1 MASNHSAT
9 PGLDMTMWNEGQR
22 KLKKEL
28 AEAGEP
34 TLEAYLVA
42 SFTFDSGIYNVSV
55 KGSARRNIR
64 EDHPAY
70 SILNKSG
77 TGSAN
82 TLAKALRIALDA
94 R

>member
-1 MASNHSAT
+1 
-9 PGLDMTMWNEGQR
+9 MWNEGQR

-42 SFTFDSGIYNVSV
+42 SFTFDSGIYTVSV
-55 KGSARRNIR
+55 KGSARRNIG
-64 EDHPAY
+64 EDHNAY

-77 TGSAN
+77 SGSADS
-82 TLAKALRIALDA
+82 LSKALRIALEA